1 MNRKRAIASM
11 KKKWMKWTSRRKSK
25 VTMMSFHDD

>member
-1 MNRKRAIASM
+1 MNRKRAIESM
-11 KKKWMKWTSRRKSK
+11 KKKWTSRRKSK